1 MPETLK
7 TLINRAAIVS
17 KHVDIVNEKSFKI
30 ERFPESKTGK
40 GDGGTTRLKIAV
52 GDLIDRSNGKNF

>member
-7 TLINRAAIVS
+7 TLVNRAPIVS

-30 ERFPESKTGK
+30 KRFPKSKTGK
-40 GDGGTTRLKIAV
+40 GAAGTTRLKIAV
-52 GDLIDRSNGKNF
+52 GGLIDRLNGENL